1 MIEIVCCLDDHFVE
15 YCGMMLDSLFV
26 HNPNE
31 TFRVHVIFNSTASV
45 ETKKRLSDLGEKFS
59 FEFCFYQLD
68 NDLLESFPTR
78 KKDHIS
84 VSAYIRL
91 FMADLLPDGI
101 DKVLYLDGDMMIVD
115 SVRELWDMN
124 IDNVMVAAVEER
136 YPFDTESADRLCYP
150 REYSYFN
157 SGVML
162 INLKKWKE
170 MDFSHQCLEYIQKYT
185 ERILLH
191 DQDVLNA
198 LLFDRKK
205 FISIR
210 WNLMDFFLYK
220 RPEVQERRMK
230 DWKEAVKAP
239 AIIHFTGKRKPWRHF
254 CDSPYRDLYIR
265 FAHQRGWNVQSR
277 SSALHYQMRKHLY
290 RLINKKKTLSVAMP
304 EKTVQLLKK

>member
-31 TFRVHVIFNSTASV
+31 KFRVHIIFNSTV
-45 ETKKRLSDLGEKFS
+45 CVKTKERLSALGKKFS
-59 FEFCFYQLD
+59 FDFCFYTLN
-68 NDLLESFPTR
+68 NDLIKSFPTNE
-78 KKDHIS
+78 KDHIS
-84 VSAYIRL
+84 LSAYIRL
-91 FMADLLPDGI
+91 FMADLLPDGV

-115 SVRELWDMN
+115 SVRDLWN
-124 IDNVMVAAVEER
+124 TEIDDVMVAAVEER
-136 YPFDTESADRLCYP
+136 YPFDTNSPDRLHYP

-170 MDFSHQCLEYIQKYT
+170 ADITRRFLDYIQKYP
-185 ERILLH
+185 ERIRLH

-198 LLFDRKK
+198 LLFDKKK

-220 RPEVQERRMK
+220 RPEVQERRIK
-230 DWKEAVKAP
+230 DWEEAIHHP
-239 AIIHFTGKRKPWRHF
+239 AIIHFTGKRKPWLHF
-254 CDSPYRDLYIR
+254 CDSPYRDLYAR
-265 FAHQRGWNVQSR
+265 FARKRGWHVQTR
-277 SSALHYQMRKHLY
+277 TSAMHYFFRKQLY
-290 RLINKKKTLSVAMP
+290 RLINKKKTITVPMP
-304 EKTVQLLKK
+304 KE